1 MLQLLWVYTAATV
14 LHAWAGAK
22 VQVCRKAKLT
32 YGCILLDSL
41 SSCRMLQTY
50 VLQTGNK
57 K

>member
-32 YGCILLDSL
+32 YGCILMSSL
-41 SSCRMLQTY
+41 
-50 VLQTGNK
+50 G
-57 K
+57 